1 MDYIP
6 GDDLKALLE
15 KQGHQFAVNEVLQWA
30 DDLLDALEY
39 LHTHEPPVI
48 HRDIKPSNLKLTA
61 KGRIVLLDFGLAKGS
76 AGQMTVPTLSQSIV
90 GYSPHFAPLEQV
102 QGDKTTPPSDLYAL
116 AATLY
121 NLLTGRVP
129 PDVLTRATAM
139 LNDEV
144 DPLQALNEINREVPS
159 SMSSVLMQA
168 LALKPARRPANAAE
182 MRAALINGAPSKIT
196 SNTDSDP
203 DELTVLSQNI
213 VIPAQQGRRSNSLP
227 WIISGF
233 LVLLAKLASF
243 L

>member
-1 MDYIP
+1 
-6 GDDLKALLE
+6 
-15 KQGHQFAVNEVLQWA
+15 LQWA

-76 AGQMTVPTLSQSIV
+76 AGQMTVPTLSQSIL

-102 QGDKTTPPSDLYAL
+102 QGDKTTPRSDLYAL

-139 LNDEV
+139 LEV
-144 DPLQALNEINREVPS
+144 GNSAVIHLDNSVPVFRVNSQITKLEIGISFQEDSIVKNLLRESSRCRLKTSSKGCKAQLN
-159 SMSSVLMQA
+159 
-168 LALKPARRPANAAE
+168 ARNKRNSDCKV
-182 MRAALINGAPSKIT
+182 RVSDSK
-196 SNTDSDP
+196 
-203 DELTVLSQNI
+203 EQ
-213 VIPAQQGRRSNSLP
+213 
-227 WIISGF
+227 
-233 LVLLAKLASF
+233 
-243 L
+243 